1 MNCSLFTILSLVY
14 DSGMWM
20 DVVWDRGGW
29 RGGTGRWGAVI
40 EACLNKRFVFLSSR
54 FAEV

>member
-29 RGGTGRWGAVI
+29 RGEKEQEDGGQSLRPA
-40 EACLNKRFVFLSSR
+40 
-54 FAEV
+54 